1 MLKIGDLRRA
11 IADMPADADV
21 LLRVDMAV
29 PLTNACISN
38 VLMDADGQHEA
49 YVDGWYDVAEVKD
62 LSENEFALVVGNEV

>member
-11 IADMPADADV
+11 IADMPADAAV

-49 YVDGWYDVAEVKD
+49 YVDGWYDVAEVNEA
-62 LSENEFALVVGNEV
+62 SENEFALVLGNEV